1 MTTRHRGSGP
11 LRRGPRGAIAVGA
24 GVTALVVAGMGL
36 TACSSADEPEADYV
50 AVCEDETGTR
60 VPDEQCDDD
69 DRVGGGPHWY
79 FLPVGFIAPR
89 IGGRLSGGTRVAPS
103 GSYTVRRGGV
113 DPAGG
118 VVRGGFGGGSGSVG
132 G

>member
-1 MTTRHRGSGP
+1 M
-11 LRRGPRGAIAVGA
+11 AVGA

-36 TACSSADEPEADYV
+36 TACSSDDDQEADYV

-69 DRVGGGPHWY
+69 GRGGGGAHWY
-79 FLPVGFIAPR
+79 FIPVGLFAPG
-89 IGGRLSGGTRVAPS
+89 IGGRLTGGSRVAPNPS
-103 GSYTVRRGGV
+103 SYTVRRGGV

>member
-1 MTTRHRGSGP
+1 M
-11 LRRGPRGAIAVGA
+11 AVGA

-36 TACSSADEPEADYV
+36 TACSSDEEREADYV

-69 DRVGGGPHWY
+69 DRVSGGPHWY
-79 FLPVGFIAPR
+79 FIPVGLIAPA
-89 IGGRLSGGTRVAPS
+89 IGGRLTGGTRVAPNP
-103 GSYTVRRGGV
+103 GAYTVRRGGV

-118 VVRGGFGGGSGSVG
+118 VVRGGFGGRDGSVG